1 MIPAKP
7 RTTTRPVAAR
17 TAARLKPD
25 ARLAPDN
32 AEQDAPNGLGD
43 TPAGAPAPQASI
55 DALDGRDHQP
65 SAALVRD
72 GTDPPAAE
80 RGPADAS
87 DAALR
92 ASVVK
97 SEFLATMSHDI
108 RTPINGVIG
117 SLELIL
123 DSELADDLR
132 DFAMT
137 ASRSARDLLAI
148 IDDMLDLEAAEQ
160 SALPAYPSEAAAST
174 QLRGLRVLIAEDNPV
189 NQLVLTRQAGRLGLV
204 VTAVE
209 NGEAALGALADET
222 YDAILMDCQMPVM
235 DGYTAARAIRERER
249 NGTARTPIV
258 AVTANAMREDYD
270 RCRDAGMD
278 DFVTKPVTLTAL
290 ADAIER
296 AVAANRSGPDEP
308 AAGPVQH
315 LDAPQ
320 SDATSDDDLAIDRAA
335 LAALQED
342 LGGAAAL
349 ARIVQM
355 FLDQLDP
362 QAAQIAQAAKDRDY
376 EGLGGIAHRMK
387 SSSATLGATTLAG
400 VLEQIEAAASDRDA
414 TACEELCTSFTVV
427 APRTRFA
434 FERVIAGLDAAS

>member
-148 IDDMLDLEAAEQ
+148 IDDMLDL
-160 SALPAYPSEAAAST
+160 
-174 QLRGLRVLIAEDNPV
+174 
-189 NQLVLTRQAGRLGLV
+189 
-204 VTAVE
+204 
-209 NGEAALGALADET
+209 
-222 YDAILMDCQMPVM
+222 
-235 DGYTAARAIRERER
+235 
-249 NGTARTPIV
+249 
-258 AVTANAMREDYD
+258 
-270 RCRDAGMD
+270 
-278 DFVTKPVTLTAL
+278 
-290 ADAIER
+290 
-296 AVAANRSGPDEP
+296 
-308 AAGPVQH
+308 
-315 LDAPQ
+315 
-320 SDATSDDDLAIDRAA
+320 
-335 LAALQED
+335 
-342 LGGAAAL
+342 
-349 ARIVQM
+349 
-355 FLDQLDP
+355 
-362 QAAQIAQAAKDRDY
+362 
-376 EGLGGIAHRMK
+376 
-387 SSSATLGATTLAG
+387 
-400 VLEQIEAAASDRDA
+400 
-414 TACEELCTSFTVV
+414 
-427 APRTRFA
+427 
-434 FERVIAGLDAAS
+434 